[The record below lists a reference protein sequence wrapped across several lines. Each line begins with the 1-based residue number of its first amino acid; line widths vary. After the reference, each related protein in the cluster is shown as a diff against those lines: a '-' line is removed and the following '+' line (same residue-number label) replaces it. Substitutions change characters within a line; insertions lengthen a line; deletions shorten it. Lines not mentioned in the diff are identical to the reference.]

1 MRKMLSAVAALALL
15 VLVSP
20 RATAQGGGGGGGAR
34 PGMGQM
40 MMKDITLTDAQ
51 KVKVDSIVGSYREQM
66 RGMMGGNMG
75 GGPPDS
81 ATMAKR
87 REMMTKQ
94 QVAVRAVLN
103 ADQQKVFDKN
113 VAEMNAMRRQ

>member
-1 MRKMLSAVAALALL
+1 MKRLLSLVTALTLVVIVA
-15 VLVSP
+15 P
-20 RATAQGGGGGGGAR
+20 RATAQGGGGGR

-51 KVKVDSIVGSYREQM
+51 KAKLDSVVAPYREQM
-66 RGMMGGNMG
+66 RAMGGT

-87 REMMTKQ
+87 RDLMTKQ
-94 QVAVRAVLN
+94 QVAVRAILT

-113 VAEMNAMRRQ
+113 VAEMNAMRRP